1 MPETIRDL
9 IAALPP
15 DPWRDQTPFTP
26 DVAEA
31 SARLLGAPDN
41 KGREDALAAWLADFQ
56 PCLFGR
62 IAAKLGL
69 MHYCI
74 LTPEELASDDEA
86 IYSRIKRERLLWHQA
101 GWDGRK
107 SGFVILAHSD
117 KIARARP
124 GEETKRLAQRLCHL
138 YLHTEV
144 DLDTI
149 YWDDLRLQFPVPE
162 ETSLQWRVG
171 VNYFC
176 AQGDGR
182 WWHDHRIPGGMAF
195 SMNSV
200 GHMVKSRA
208 LHEAMQHLEE
218 KVGLAGGGWVK
229 SKLESLNDALV
240 FAMRTIDKAADAVSG
255 KATELLPAPA
265 DPGALP
271 RCPVQPLPKD
281 LSGKNHCQ
289 YAGYY
294 HTDVTLP
301 SEYFTPDVERPAS
314 TPQLEL
320 DFTYLFDAS
329 ISNLDYFTMGA
340 GIPIRDI
347 DSSGDSP
354 LSGRRLKAM
363 KSAGHTMSAADVERY
378 IVTLYGGDDSK
389 LHDS

>member
-1 MPETIRDL
+1 MPESVHDL
-9 IAALPP
+9 ISALPA
-15 DPWRDQTPFTP
+15 DPWRVQTPFSA
-26 DVAEA
+26 DIVAA
-31 SARLLGAPDN
+31 STKL
-41 KGREDALAAWLADFQ
+41 LAAQSTQDREKALTEWLADYQ

-74 LTPEELASDDEA
+74 LTPAELAGDDET
-86 IYSRIKRERLLWHQA
+86 IYSKIKQERLVWHKA
-101 GWDGRK
+101 GWDGHK
-107 SGFVILAHSD
+107 SGFVILALSD
-117 KIARARP
+117 KIARAQP
-124 GEETKRLAQRLCHL
+124 GEETKRLAQRLCQL

-144 DLDTI
+144 ELDSI
-149 YWDDLRLQFPVPE
+149 YWDDLRLQFPVPDK
-162 ETSLQWRVG
+162 TSLQWRVG

-218 KVGLAGGGWVK
+218 KVGLAGGDWVK
-229 SKLESLNDALV
+229 SKLESLNDALI
-240 FAMRTIDKAADAVSG
+240 FAMRTIDKAADAISG
-255 KATELLPAPA
+255 RATKLLPAPEDA
-265 DPGALP
+265 SALP
-271 RCPVQPLPKD
+271 RCPVEPLPKD
-281 LSGKNHCQ
+281 LSGKNHCK

-301 SEYFTPDVERPAS
+301 SEYFAPDVERPAS
-314 TPQLEL
+314 TPRLEL

-354 LSGRRLKAM
+354 LSERRLKAM
-363 KSAGHTMSAADVERY
+363 KSAGRTMSVADVERY
-378 IVTLYGGDDSK
+378 IATLYGGDDRE
-389 LHDS
+389 LQDS